1 MSASEFVPHL
11 PRFTSGIPG
20 LDEVLNGGFFAGGV
34 YIVEGTPGAGKT
46 ILASQVCFHRA
57 KEGQRVLY
65 VTLLAESHARLL
77 QHLQDMSFFDAA
89 AIPEHLTYMSGFRV
103 LEEGGLRALLDL
115 IRKELRAQRANV
127 VILDGFAA
135 VGESAETDREFKKFV
150 HELQVQAGL
159 GTCTFFLLSSGTS
172 GEGSVQPVHTMV
184 DGLVRL
190 SDRIFGVRA
199 QRELQVQK
207 FRGSRYLR
215 GLHSFEISDHGI
227 RVYPRLES
235 SSVPSGENG
244 KSRRLI
250 IGFPRLDAM
259 IGGGLRNTSTT
270 LILGPSGVGKTV
282 VGYRFLAS
290 STAKERG
297 LLFSFYE
304 TPERVLAK
312 AKGVG
317 IDLGATYERG
327 DVELV
332 WQSPVESTLDAIGWR
347 ILESV
352 DRLHAKRLFVDGFN
366 ALESASAHPERVP
379 QFFAALN
386 RELQA
391 RGVTTV
397 YAAEVHEIFSPR
409 IAAPMRGLSPLIEN
423 MLLMRF
429 VELRAQ
435 LRRTLSVIKLRDS
448 EFDPTICEFCLTT
461 HGLDVVDSLDGTEEL
476 MTGVAHQTPATRS
489 RKPGNERVRSKPK
502 RRRG

>member
-1 MSASEFVPHL
+1 MSSHEFVPHL
-11 PRFTSGIPG
+11 PRFTSGISG
-20 LDEVLNGGFFAGGV
+20 LDRILNGGFFAGGV
-34 YIVEGTPGAGKT
+34 YIVEGAPGSGKT
-46 ILASQVCFHRA
+46 ILANQICFHRA
-57 KEGQRVLY
+57 KDGQRVLY

-89 AIPEHLTYMSGFRV
+89 VIPERLTYVSGFRV

-115 IRKELRAQRANV
+115 LHKELRAQSANV

-159 GTCTFFLLSSGTS
+159 SACTFFLLSSGTS

-190 SDRIFGVRA
+190 SDRVFGVRA
-199 QRELQVQK
+199 QRELHVLK

-215 GLHSFEISDHGI
+215 GLHSFEISDEGI

-235 SSVPSGENG
+235 SSAASGDNSG
-244 KSRRLI
+244 SSRLA
-250 IGFPRLDAM
+250 IGIPRLDAM
-259 IGGGLRNTSTT
+259 IGGGLRITSSTM
-270 LILGPSGVGKTV
+270 ILGPSGVGKTV
-282 VGYRFLAS
+282 VGYRFLAG
-290 STAKERG
+290 STVKEKG

-304 TPERVLAK
+304 TPERALAK
-312 AKGVG
+312 TKGVG
-317 IDLGATYERG
+317 INLAAGYDRG
-327 DVELV
+327 DIGLV

-352 DRLHAKRLFVDGFN
+352 DQLGAKRLFVDGFN

-379 QFFAALN
+379 QFFAALG

-397 YAAEVHEIFSPR
+397 YAAELHQIFSPQ
-409 IAAPMRGLSPLIEN
+409 IAAPLRGLSPLIEN

-448 EFDPTICEFCLTT
+448 EFDPAICEFCLTS

-476 MTGVAHQTPATRS
+476 MTGVAHETPSSRS
-489 RKPGNERVRSKPK
+489 RKPGSRRVRIKPK
-502 RRRG
+502 RRRE

>member
-1 MSASEFVPHL
+1 MSSHEFVPHL
-11 PRFTSGIPG
+11 ARFTSGVPG
-20 LDEVLNGGFFAGGV
+20 LDRVLNGGFFAGGV
-34 YIVEGTPGAGKT
+34 YIVEGAPGAGKT
-46 ILASQVCFHRA
+46 ILASQICFHRA
-57 KEGQRVLY
+57 KDGQRVLY

-77 QHLQDMSFFDAA
+77 QHLQDMSFFDPA
-89 AIPEHLTYMSGFRV
+89 AIPERLTYVSGFGA
-103 LEEGGLRALLDL
+103 LEQGGLRALLDL
-115 IRKELRAQRANV
+115 LRKELRAQNANL

-159 GTCTFFLLSSGTS
+159 GTCAFFLLSSGTT
-172 GEGSVQPVHTMV
+172 GEGAVQPVHTMV

-215 GLHSFEISDHGI
+215 GLHSFEISDEGI

-235 SSVPSGENG
+235 SSAACGEHSGSN
-244 KSRRLI
+244 RLA
-250 IGFPRLDAM
+250 IGIPRLDAM
-259 IGGGLRNTSTT
+259 IGGGLRSTSNTM
-270 LILGPSGVGKTV
+270 ILGPSGVGKTV
-282 VGYRFLAS
+282 VGYRYLAC
-290 STAKERG
+290 STAKEKG

-304 TPERVLAK
+304 TPERVLTK
-312 AKGVG
+312 TKGVG
-317 IDLGATYERG
+317 IDLAAGYERG

-332 WQSPVESTLDAIGWR
+332 WQSPVEGTLDAIGWR

-352 DRLHAKRLFVDGFN
+352 DRSGAKRLFVDGFN

-397 YAAEVHEIFSPR
+397 YAAELHRIFSPQ
-409 IAAPMRGLSPLIEN
+409 IAAPLRGLSPLIEN

-429 VELRAQ
+429 IELGAK

-448 EFDPTICEFCLTT
+448 EFDPAICEFCLTS
-461 HGLDVVDSLDGTEEL
+461 HGLDVVDSLDGAEEL
-476 MTGVAHQTPATRS
+476 MTGAGHESPRARS
-489 RKPGNERVRSKPK
+489 RKPGNGRARAKPK

>member
-1 MSASEFVPHL
+1 MSAHEFVTHL

-20 LDEVLNGGFFAGGV
+20 LDQVLNGGFFAGGV
-34 YIVEGTPGAGKT
+34 YIVEGAPGAGKT
-46 ILASQVCFHRA
+46 ILASQICFHRA
-57 KEGQRVLY
+57 KDGQRVLY

-89 AIPEHLTYMSGFRV
+89 TIPKYLTYVSGFRV
-103 LEEGGLRALLDL
+103 LEEGGLRGLLDL
-115 IRKELRAQRANV
+115 LGKELHAQSANV

-190 SDRIFGVRA
+190 SDRVFGVRA
-199 QRELQVQK
+199 HRELQVQK

-215 GLHSFEISDHGI
+215 GLHSFEINDDGI

-235 SSVPSGENG
+235 SSAASRAHSGS
-244 KSRRLI
+244 SRLV

-259 IGGGLRNTSTT
+259 IGGGLLSTSTT
-270 LILGPSGVGKTV
+270 MILGPSGVGKTV

-290 STAKERG
+290 STAEEKG

-304 TPERVLAK
+304 TPERVLTK
-312 AKGVG
+312 AKDVG
-317 IDLGATYERG
+317 IDLAAGYDRG
-327 DVELV
+327 DVGLV
-332 WQSPVESTLDAIGWR
+332 WQSPVESTLDGIGWR

-352 DRLHAKRLFVDGFN
+352 DRLGAKRLFVDGFN

-379 QFFAALN
+379 QFFAALG

-397 YAAEVHEIFSPR
+397 YAAELHQIFSPQ
-409 IAAPMRGLSPLIEN
+409 IAAPLRGLSPLVEN

-429 VELRAQ
+429 VELGAR

-448 EFDPTICEFCLTT
+448 EFDPAICEFCLTS
-461 HGLDVVDSLDGTEEL
+461 HGLDVVDSLDGAEEL
-476 MTGVAHQTPATRS
+476 MTGVARATPRS
-489 RKPGNERVRSKPK
+489 RSPKPGSRGGRAKPK

>member
-1 MSASEFVPHL
+1 MSAHEFVTHL

-20 LDEVLNGGFFAGGV
+20 LDRVLNGGFFAGGV
-34 YIVEGTPGAGKT
+34 YIVEGAPGAGKT
-46 ILASQVCFHRA
+46 ILASQICFHRA
-57 KEGQRVLY
+57 KHGQRVLY

-89 AIPEHLTYMSGFRV
+89 AIPEHLTYVSGFRV
-103 LEEGGLRALLDL
+103 LEGGGLRALLDL
-115 IRKELRAQRANV
+115 LGKELQAQTANV

-150 HELQVQAGL
+150 HELQVQAVL

-172 GEGSVQPVHTMV
+172 GEGAVQPVHTMV

-207 FRGSRYLR
+207 FRGSRYQR
-215 GLHSFEISDHGI
+215 GLHSFEISDDGI

-235 SSVPSGENG
+235 SSATSGENSSS
-244 KSRRLI
+244 SRLS
-250 IGFPRLDAM
+250 IGIPRLDAM
-259 IGGGLRNTSTT
+259 IGGGLRTTSTT
-270 LILGPSGVGKTV
+270 MILGPSGVGKTV
-282 VGYRFLAS
+282 VGYRFLAC
-290 STAKERG
+290 STAEEKG

-312 AKGVG
+312 SRGVG
-317 IDLGATYERG
+317 IDLAASYDGG

-352 DRLHAKRLFVDGFN
+352 DRVGAKRLFVDGFN

-386 RELQA
+386 RELQS

-397 YAAEVHEIFSPR
+397 YAAELHQIFSPQ
-409 IAAPMRGLSPLIEN
+409 IAAPLRGLSPLIEN

-448 EFDPTICEFCLTT
+448 EFDPAICEFSLTS
-461 HGLDVVDSLDGTEEL
+461 HGLDVVDSLDGAEEL
-476 MTGVAHQTPATRS
+476 MTGVAHETPRARSQKPARRRAQT
-489 RKPGNERVRSKPK
+489 KPK

>member
-1 MSASEFVPHL
+1 MSSPEFVTHL
-11 PRFTSGIPG
+11 PRFTSGVQG
-20 LDEVLNGGFFAGGV
+20 LDRVLNGGFFAGGV
-34 YIVEGTPGAGKT
+34 YIVEGAPGAGKT
-46 ILASQVCFHRA
+46 ILANQICFHRA
-57 KEGQRVLY
+57 KDGQRVLY

-89 AIPEHLTYMSGFRV
+89 AIPERLTYVSGFRL
-103 LEEGGLRALLDL
+103 LEEGGLRGLLDL
-115 IRKELRAQRANV
+115 LRKELRAQSATL

-184 DGLVRL
+184 DGLDRL

-215 GLHSFEISDHGI
+215 GLHSFEISDEGI

-235 SSVPSGENG
+235 TSAASGESSG
-244 KSRRLI
+244 ASRLA
-250 IGFPRLDAM
+250 IGFPKLDAM
-259 IGGGLRNTSTT
+259 IGGGLRNRSTT
-270 LILGPSGVGKTV
+270 MIMGPSGVGKTV

-290 STAKERG
+290 STAKEKG

-304 TPERVLAK
+304 TPERVLEK
-312 AKGVG
+312 TKGVG
-317 IDLGATYERG
+317 IDLSSGYDRG
-327 DVELV
+327 NVELV

-352 DRLHAKRLFVDGFN
+352 DRFGAKRLFVDGFN
-366 ALESASAHPERVP
+366 ALESAATHPERVP
-379 QFFAALN
+379 QFFAALG

-397 YAAEVHEIFSPR
+397 YAAELHQIFSPQ
-409 IAAPMRGLSPLIEN
+409 IAAPLRGLSPLIEN

-435 LRRTLSVIKLRDS
+435 LRRTLSIIKLRDS
-448 EFDPTICEFCLTT
+448 EFDPAICEFCLTS

-476 MTGVAHQTPATRS
+476 MTGVAHETPPPRS
-489 RKPGNERVRSKPK
+489 RKPGSRRARAKPK

>member
-1 MSASEFVPHL
+1 MSSPEFVKHL

-20 LDEVLNGGFFAGGV
+20 LDQVLNGGFFSGGV
-34 YIVEGTPGAGKT
+34 YIVEGAPGAGKT
-46 ILASQVCFHRA
+46 ILANQICFHRA

-65 VTLLAESHARLL
+65 VTLLAESHSRLL

-89 AIPEHLTYMSGFRV
+89 AIPEHLTYVSGFRT

-115 IRKELRAQRANV
+115 LRQELRAQSANV

-159 GTCTFFLLSSGTS
+159 GECTFFLLSSGTS

-190 SDRIFGVRA
+190 TDRVFGVRA

-215 GLHSFEISDHGI
+215 GLHSFEISDDGI
-227 RVYPRLES
+227 RVYPRLEA
-235 SSVPSGENG
+235 SSVASGA
-244 KSRRLI
+244 KSGSSRLP
-250 IGFPRLDAM
+250 IGIPRLDAM
-259 IGGGLRNTSTT
+259 IGGGLLATSTT
-270 LILGPSGVGKTV
+270 MILGPSGVGKTV
-282 VGYRFLAS
+282 LGYRFLAC
-290 STAKERG
+290 STAKEKG

-312 AKGVG
+312 TKGVG
-317 IDLGATYERG
+317 IDLSAGYDRG
-327 DVELV
+327 NVELV

-347 ILESV
+347 ILECV
-352 DRLHAKRLFVDGFN
+352 DRFGAKRLFVDGFN
-366 ALESASAHPERVP
+366 ALESATPHPDRVP
-379 QFFAALN
+379 QFFAALG
-386 RELQA
+386 RELQS
-391 RGVTTV
+391 RGVTTM
-397 YAAEVHEIFSPR
+397 YAAELHDIFSPE
-409 IAAPMRGLSPLIEN
+409 IAAPQRGLSPLIEN

-429 VELRAQ
+429 VELHAT

-448 EFDPTICEFCLTT
+448 EFDPAICEFRLTN
-461 HGLDVVDSLDGTEEL
+461 HGLDVVDSLAWTEEL
-476 MTGVAHQTPATRS
+476 MTGVAHEAPRSRS
-489 RKPGNERVRSKPK
+489 RKPAGRRARAKPK
-502 RRRG
+502 TRRG

>member
-1 MSASEFVPHL
+1 MTSHEFVPHL

-20 LDEVLNGGFFAGGV
+20 LDRVLNGGFFAGGV
-34 YIVEGTPGAGKT
+34 YIVEGAPGAGKT
-46 ILASQVCFHRA
+46 IFANQICFHRA
-57 KEGQRVLY
+57 KDGQRVLY

-89 AIPEHLTYMSGFRV
+89 AIPERLTYLSGFRM

-115 IRKELRAQRANV
+115 LRKELRAQSANL

-190 SDRIFGVRA
+190 SDRVFGVRA

-215 GLHSFEISDHGI
+215 GLHSFEISDEGI
-227 RVYPRLES
+227 RVFPRLES
-235 SSVPSGENG
+235 SSVASGENSG
-244 KSRRLI
+244 SNRLALGI
-250 IGFPRLDAM
+250 PRLDAM
-259 IGGGLRNTSTT
+259 LGGGLRSRSTT
-270 LILGPSGVGKTV
+270 MILGPSGVGKTV
-282 VGYRFLAS
+282 VGYRFLAA
-290 STAKERG
+290 STAKEKG

-304 TPERVLAK
+304 TPERVLTK
-312 AKGVG
+312 TKGVG
-317 IDLGATYERG
+317 IDLAAGYDRG
-327 DVELV
+327 DVELA

-347 ILESV
+347 ILELV
-352 DRLHAKRLFVDGFN
+352 DRLGAKRLFVDGFN

-379 QFFAALN
+379 QFFAALG

-391 RGVTTV
+391 RGVTTI
-397 YAAEVHEIFSPR
+397 YAAELHQIFSPR
-409 IAAPMRGLSPLIEN
+409 IAAPLRGLSPLIEN
-423 MLLMRF
+423 LLLMRF

-435 LRRTLSVIKLRDS
+435 LRRTLSIIKLRDS
-448 EFDPTICEFCLTT
+448 EFDPAICEFCLTS
-461 HGLDVVDSLDGTEEL
+461 HGLDVVDSLDGAEEL
-476 MTGVAHQTPATRS
+476 MTGVARETPRS
-489 RKPGNERVRSKPK
+489 RRRKPVRLKPK

>member
-1 MSASEFVPHL
+1 MSSHEFVPRL

-20 LDEVLNGGFFAGGV
+20 LDRVLDGGFFSGGV
-34 YIVEGTPGAGKT
+34 YIVEGSPGAGKT
-46 ILASQVCFHRA
+46 ILANQICFHRA

-89 AIPEHLTYMSGFRV
+89 AIPEHLTYVSGFRA
-103 LEEGGLRALLDL
+103 LEEGNLRALLDL
-115 IRKELRAQRANV
+115 LRQELRAQSAGII
-127 VILDGFAA
+127 ILDGFAA

-159 GTCTFFLLSSGTS
+159 GGCTFFLLSSGTS

-190 SDRIFGVRA
+190 TDRVFGVRA

-215 GLHSFEISDHGI
+215 GLHSFEISNDGI
-227 RVYPRLES
+227 RVYPRLEA
-235 SSVPSGENG
+235 SSVASGEKVG
-244 KSRRLI
+244 SSRLA
-250 IGFPRLDAM
+250 IGIPRLDAM
-259 IGGGLRNTSTT
+259 IGGGLRTTSTT
-270 LILGPSGVGKTV
+270 MILGPSGVGKTV
-282 VGYRFLAS
+282 LGYRFLAC
-290 STAKERG
+290 STAKEKG

-312 AKGVG
+312 TRGVG
-317 IDLGATYERG
+317 IDLVTGYDRG
-327 DVELV
+327 NVELV
-332 WQSPVESTLDAIGWR
+332 WQSPVEGTLDAIGWR

-352 DRLHAKRLFVDGFN
+352 DRLGAKRLFVDGFN
-366 ALESASAHPERVP
+366 ALESATAHPDRVP
-379 QFFAALN
+379 QFFAALG

-397 YAAEVHEIFSPR
+397 YAAELRQIFSPE
-409 IAAPMRGLSPLIEN
+409 IAAPLRGLSPLIEN

-429 VELRAQ
+429 VELRAK
-435 LRRTLSVIKLRDS
+435 LHRTLSVIKLRDS
-448 EFDPTICEFCLTT
+448 EFDPAICEFCLTN
-461 HGLDVVDSLDGTEEL
+461 HGLDVVNSLNGAEEL
-476 MTGVAHQTPATRS
+476 MTGVAHDTPRS
-489 RKPGNERVRSKPK
+489 RSPKPAGRKVRTEAKK
-502 RRRG
+502 RRG

>member
-1 MSASEFVPHL
+1 MSSHEFVTHL
-11 PRFTSGIPG
+11 PRFTSGVPG
-20 LDEVLNGGFFAGGV
+20 LDQVLNGGFFAGGV
-34 YIVEGTPGAGKT
+34 YIVEGAPGAGKT
-46 ILASQVCFHRA
+46 ILASQICFNCA
-57 KEGQRVLY
+57 KNGQRVLY

-77 QHLQDMSFFDAA
+77 QHLQDLSFFDAG
-89 AIPEHLTYMSGFRV
+89 AIPERLTYLSGFRV

-115 IRKELRAQRANV
+115 LRKELRAQSANV

-190 SDRIFGVRA
+190 SDRVFGVRT

-207 FRGSRYLR
+207 FRGSRYMR
-215 GLHSFEISDHGI
+215 GLHSFEISDDGI
-227 RVYPRLES
+227 RIYPRLEAS
-235 SSVPSGENG
+235 STTSAENSGA
-244 KSRRLI
+244 SRLA
-250 IGFPRLDAM
+250 IGIPRLDAM
-259 IGGGLRNTSTT
+259 IGGGLRSTSTT
-270 LILGPSGVGKTV
+270 MILGPSGVGKTV
-282 VGYRFLAS
+282 VGYRFLAC
-290 STAKERG
+290 STAKEKG

-312 AKGVG
+312 TKGVG
-317 IDLGATYERG
+317 IDLAARCDSG

-352 DRLHAKRLFVDGFN
+352 DRLGSKRLFVDCFN
-366 ALESASAHPERVP
+366 AMESASVHPERVP

-397 YAAEVHEIFSPR
+397 YAAELHQIFSPQ
-409 IAAPMRGLSPLIEN
+409 IAAPLHGLSPLIEN

-435 LRRTLSVIKLRDS
+435 LRRTLSVIKMRDS
-448 EFDPTICEFCLTT
+448 EFDPSICEFCLTS
-461 HGLDVVDSLDGTEEL
+461 HGLDVVDSLNGTEEL
-476 MTGVAHQTPATRS
+476 MTGVAHETPRSRS
-489 RKPGNERVRSKPK
+489 RKPGSRKVRAKPK